1 VAAGTRI
8 VNASNW
14 ALKEEAMAREVP
26 VESNRDKLR
35 RLQRQDAL
43 GLFAAH
49 KLQIPSKERLEQTD
63 QDHPQG
69 LVQATHAGEEAIVEY
84 MDVRNRWLLAR
95 VSWETYQA
103 IPQSA

>member
-1 VAAGTRI
+1 V
-8 VNASNW
+8 
-14 ALKEEAMAREVP
+14 AREVP
-26 VESNRDKLR
+26 AKSNRDKMR

-63 QDHPQG
+63 LDHPRG
-69 LVQATHAGEEAIVEY
+69 LVQATGQGEEAIVEY
-84 MDVRNRWLLAR
+84 KDEHNQWLLAR

>member
-1 VAAGTRI
+1 MGA
-8 VNASNW
+8 
-14 ALKEEAMAREVP
+14 EVSA
-26 VESNRDKLR
+26 ESNRDKLR
-35 RLQRQDAL
+35 RLQRRDAL

-63 QDHPQG
+63 LDHPQA
-69 LVQATHAGEEAIVEY
+69 LVQATHEGDEAIVEY
-84 MDVRNRWLLAR
+84 KDEHNRWLLAR

>member
-1 VAAGTRI
+1 MAAKVAA
-8 VNASNW
+8 
-14 ALKEEAMAREVP
+14 
-26 VESNRDKLR
+26 ESNRDKLR
-35 RLQRQDAL
+35 QLQRRDAM

-63 QDHPQG
+63 LDHPQR
-69 LVQATHAGEEAIVEY
+69 LVQATHEGEEAIVEY
-84 MDVRNRWLLAR
+84 KDQRNRWLLAR